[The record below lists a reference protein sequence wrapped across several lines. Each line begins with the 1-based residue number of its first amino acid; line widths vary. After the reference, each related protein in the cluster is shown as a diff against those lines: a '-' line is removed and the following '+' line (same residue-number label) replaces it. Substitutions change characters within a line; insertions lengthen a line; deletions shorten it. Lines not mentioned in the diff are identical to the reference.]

1 MKRVVITSAA
11 RTPVGA
17 FLGGLKTIPVQ
28 KLAEIAGAEAIKRAN
43 IDKSEIKEVVLGH
56 VISSADCG
64 NIGRY
69 VGLAL
74 GLNNESTGMTVNRIC
89 GSGLQALISATQ
101 EIQLTDKD
109 VILTGGAESL
119 SRIPYYLP
127 LSARYQGF
135 TLGNSVLYDSDN
147 EHHKNSQ
154 PRDLYGDINHMG
166 DTAENVAQK
175 FGITRE
181 QQDEF
186 ALHSQRKA
194 QAAIESGRMAQEII
208 PVEVPGRKGT
218 VTIVDTDEHP
228 RFNVTLE
235 TLAKIRPAFKRE
247 GGTVTAGNSS
257 GVNDGAAALVVMSEE
272 KSKELNSPAM
282 AIVVDYAVEGVDP
295 RLMGLGPVPA
305 IKKVLAKNN
314 LALEDIDF
322 LEINEAFSAQML
334 GCLKE
339 LGNGPGTDLYKRV
352 NVNGGAV
359 ALGHPLGMSGARI
372 LVTLCYQ
379 FENNHDA
386 RYAIGSACIGGGQG
400 IAVLLENPHYQRDC

>member
-17 FLGGLKTIPVQ
+17 FLGGLKTIPAQ